1 MKPYMRETI
10 TEDGRPPL
18 FRWSAAFAGLV
29 ISVAL
34 WLLFQMFGMGIGLA
48 AIDVDRTGAL
58 RDIGIGTT
66 VWTFASPVLAMFIGS
81 IVAGRMSGA
90 YDRGVGAT
98 NGLVVWALTSIL
110 GTISLVLVLSLL
122 AVGSQPALE
131 NQAPLAP
138 DQAQAAQL
146 TGQVLLGAGV
156 SMLVSLIA
164 SLIGG
169 ALGVP
174 RRRTRDRERDDTTR
188 TIVTPAVPPPPIVA
202 TPPAP

>member
-1 MKPYMRETI
+1 MRPYKRETI

-48 AIDVDRTGAL
+48 AIDLDRTGAL

-66 VWTFASPVLAMFIGS
+66 VWTFVAPVLAMFIGS

-90 YDRGVGAT
+90 YERGVGAT

-110 GTISLVLVLSLL
+110 GTISLVFVLSLL
-122 AVGSQPALE
+122 AAGTEPALE
-131 NQAPLAP
+131 SQAPVTP
-138 DQAQAAQL
+138 DATQAAQL

-164 SLIGG
+164 SMIGG
-169 ALGVP
+169 AIGVP
-174 RRRTRDRERDDTTR
+174 RRRTRDRDETTR
-188 TIVTPAVPPPPIVA
+188 TIETPAAPPPPQVVA
-202 TPPAP
+202 APPAP